1 MSAYVVDDL
10 TLEILA
16 TLTELDRARKQL
28 ILADI
33 KRLITE
39 QGAEKASVDI

>member
-1 MSAYVVDDL
+1 MSSYVVDDL

-28 ILADI
+28 LLDDLR
-33 KRLITE
+33 RLITE
-39 QGAEKASVDI
+39 QRAEKLAKA